1 MLLQKGYTPG
11 FGSQMKKCLPSS
23 ISNLFKATPSSEGT
37 KYDLSS
43 FILFTTMVM
52 PLGLVGTDLTS
63 DVSVLAQMWHQYVL
77 PFMENGFK
85 AESTNSTVQQEEWN
99 TMPQKEWTLVFM
111 CFLSMGVLLCSTV
124 SLFKTNQLATLV
136 RGVRTQVLMN
146 SWQSEQQDEPIPLG
160 NLFEATFFIHVFI
173 SPDHLTRHNMS
184 VVESLEESAWQFCCQ
199 WLFYLLLV
207 SDTVR
212 HQGTAAAT
220 DLTFWSLLPSSI
232 VSLLSL
238 SMGQYKVLVL
248 DITWFKLF
256 QAHFLT
262 YEFSSSLLQK
272 CVYFLACVGKFCSTL
287 NLISLFVLSSASTI
301 SIQLLFTS
309 LILAFLDLPYVGP
322 IIFYLTAMLL
332 PFALNSLRCTRIRPR
347 LIGSNLCHSSNLCFS
362 KPVPAS
368 SQNWA
373 IVQLRKFAS
382 SNALFVQ
389 TFQLQ
394 SSKVSKWSM
403 FYHYN

>member
-1 MLLQKGYTPG
+1 
-11 FGSQMKKCLPSS
+11 
-23 ISNLFKATPSSEGT
+23 
-37 KYDLSS
+37 
-43 FILFTTMVM
+43 MVM

-160 NLFEATFFIHVFI
+160 NLFLDHLFIHIFT

-184 VVESLEESAWQFCCQ
+184 VIESLEESAWQFCCQ

-248 DITWFKLF
+248 DIT
-256 QAHFLT
+256 
-262 YEFSSSLLQK
+262 FS
-272 CVYFLACVGKFCSTL
+272 
-287 NLISLFVLSSASTI
+287 
-301 SIQLLFTS
+301 
-309 LILAFLDLPYVGP
+309 
-322 IIFYLTAMLL
+322 
-332 PFALNSLRCTRIRPR
+332 
-347 LIGSNLCHSSNLCFS
+347 GSFS
-362 KPVPAS
+362 H
-368 SQNWA
+368 
-373 IVQLRKFAS
+373 L
-382 SNALFVQ
+382 
-389 TFQLQ
+389 
-394 SSKVSKWSM
+394 
-403 FYHYN
+403 

>member
-1 MLLQKGYTPG
+1 MDPCVHV
-11 FGSQMKKCLPSS
+11 F
-23 ISNLFKATPSSEGT
+23 
-37 KYDLSS
+37 
-43 FILFTTMVM
+43 
-52 PLGLVGTDLTS
+52 LVD
-63 DVSVLAQMWHQYVL
+63 
-77 PFMENGFK
+77 
-85 AESTNSTVQQEEWN
+85 
-99 TMPQKEWTLVFM
+99 
-111 CFLSMGVLLCSTV
+111 GVLLCSTV

-160 NLFEATFFIHVFI
+160 NLFLDHLFIHVFI

-184 VVESLEESAWQFCCQ
+184 VIESLEESAWQFCCQ

-368 SQNWA
+368 SQNWV
-373 IVQLRKFAS
+373 IMQLRKFAS